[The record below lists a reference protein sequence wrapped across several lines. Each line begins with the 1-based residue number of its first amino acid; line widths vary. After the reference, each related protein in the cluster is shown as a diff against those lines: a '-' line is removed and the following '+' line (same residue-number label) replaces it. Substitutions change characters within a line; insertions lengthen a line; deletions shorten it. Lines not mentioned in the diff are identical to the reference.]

1 MQNLAFKAR
10 VGEYSKKKY
19 LQNLAF
25 KARVREYS
33 TKKYL
38 QNLAFKARVCEYSTK
53 KYLQN
58 LAFKVSVCKYSLMK
72 YHKDVNFRVST
83 IQKGCE
89 IYARKKEQNDIDV
102 AIDILDKKSVVV
114 QSLCAL
120 SVTVYFSESRLL
132 NAKRNA
138 MKTKER
144 KFLLWVEDV
153 SQLNM
158 CMFVMKSVTCLLL
171 IPQGANYG
179 FV

>member
-1 MQNLAFKAR
+1 MR
-10 VGEYSKKKY
+10 
-19 LQNLAF
+19 
-25 KARVREYS
+25 
-33 TKKYL
+33 
-38 QNLAFKARVCEYSTK
+38 EYSTK

-58 LAFKVSVCKYSLMK
+58 LAFKVSVRKYSLMK

-89 IYARKKEQNDIDV
+89 IYARKKEQKTLMLLLI
-102 AIDILDKKSVVV
+102 ILDKKSVVV

-120 SVTVYFSESRLL
+120 SVTAYFSESRLL

-138 MKTKER
+138 MKTKE
-144 KFLLWVEDV
+144 KKLLLWVEDV
-153 SQLNM
+153 SHLNI